1 MYLVLQRKFY
11 HYDIKEFK
19 INEKNWY
26 PLKETKTILLRL
38 SITTDDGKQL
48 CPVSVTSHI
57 LLWNNSRTLFGHR
70 SPHFGTLLTKMATV
84 DSRRATCTTSSM
96 ITMLTV
102 RITLGVW
109 AYCHSLL
116 PVIAFICYSFAKKRM
131 VLCPYV
137 CQLKGLKEE
146 NYPKNN
152 VLTENGAATGHNFW
166 NLPI

>member
-1 MYLVLQRKFY
+1 M
-11 HYDIKEFK
+11 
-19 INEKNWY
+19 
-26 PLKETKTILLRL
+26 RL

-48 CPVSVTSHI
+48 CPFSVTSHI

-102 RITLGVW
+102 RITLGVGV
-109 AYCHSLL
+109 YCHSLL
-116 PVIAFICYSFAKKRM
+116 PVIAFICYSFAKKDGI
-131 VLCPYV
+131 VSLCMSS
-137 CQLKGLKEE
+137 LKEE

-152 VLTENGAATGHNFW
+152 VLTENGAATGHNF
-166 NLPI
+166 

>member
-19 INEKNWY
+19 INEIKLIPIKRDKNHTFEIIDNYGWW
-26 PLKETKTILLRL
+26 ETTLPCFSDQSHSALEQFKNIIRTQV
-38 SITTDDGKQL
+38 TT
-48 CPVSVTSHI
+48 
-57 LLWNNSRTLFGHR
+57 LWH
-70 SPHFGTLLTKMATV
+70 TV
-84 DSRRATCTTSSM
+84 DKNGDGRFEASDMHHIFDDYDANRKNHSWS
-96 ITMLTV
+96 
-102 RITLGVW
+102 G
-109 AYCHSLL
+109 SLL
-116 PVIAFICYSFAKKRM
+116 PLFIASHCIYLLFFCKKRM
-131 VLCPYV
+131 VSCPYV